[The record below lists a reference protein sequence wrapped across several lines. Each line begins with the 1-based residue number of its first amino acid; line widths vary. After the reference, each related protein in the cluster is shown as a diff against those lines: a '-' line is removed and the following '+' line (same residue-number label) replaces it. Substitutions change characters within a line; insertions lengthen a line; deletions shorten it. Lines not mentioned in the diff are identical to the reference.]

1 MIEASELIITNEGAI
16 YHLNLKPEMIA
27 GKIILVGDP
36 DRVDKVAERFSKV
49 LYTAANR
56 EFRTITGV
64 YKGEIMSVVSTGIG
78 TDNIDI
84 VMTELDAL
92 VNIDFEKRELKEH
105 HTRLKLL
112 RFGTC
117 GGVQPIHPTGTY
129 VLSALSIGSE
139 GLMNFYDYSVHH
151 RHKQLNEAFKEHIR
165 AHLPIDV
172 PIPFIPYGT
181 GMDPEWAAQI
191 HRAYP
196 DIVQGITFTG
206 DGFYGPQ
213 GRVTGRIGVKMQGIE
228 SLFKGFEFEGL
239 SITNIEMETSGILGM
254 CEALGHTGASLSVIL
269 ANRSTKKVHDNIP
282 QLVENLIDVG
292 LEVMLKA

>member
-1 MIEASELIITNEGAI
+1 MIEPSELIVTGDGAI

-36 DRVDKVAERFSKV
+36 DRVDKVAERFSEV
-49 LYTAANR
+49 RYTGANR

-92 VNIDFEKRELKEH
+92 VNIDFDKRALKAH

-112 RFGTC
+112 RLGTC

-129 VLSALSIGSE
+129 VLSALSVGSE
-139 GLMNFYDYSVHH
+139 GLMNFYEYNQTH
-151 RHKQLNEAFKEHIR
+151 RHRQLNEAFKEHMR
-165 AHLPIDV
+165 SKLPIETA
-172 PIPFIPYGT
+172 IPFIPYGT
-181 GMDPEWAAQI
+181 GMDPEWAARV
-191 HRAYP
+191 HADYP
-196 DIVQGITFTG
+196 NIVQGITFTG

-213 GRVTGRIGVKMQGIE
+213 GRVTGRIGVKLSGIE
-228 SLFKGFEFEGL
+228 NILSGFEFEGL
-239 SITNIEMETSGILGM
+239 HFTNIEMETSGILGM

-269 ANRSTKKVHDNIP
+269 ANRSTKKVHPDIP

-292 LEVMLKA
+292 LDIMLKA